1 MGFLQY
7 MASCSPKGELRLAQ
21 DAFNEICW
29 MTLCELDFIPDGV
42 ERIRVYLSLANF
54 CNEVFMDREA
64 RDYYEVVLEE
74 TIRDG
79 VVIEE
84 YRELAEYAY
93 QRYVGLVSSDDD
105 YVWETVSQ
113 RIEQYRA
120 LFEKSPQKT
129 KQKKL

>member
-21 DAFNEICW
+21 DAFNEIYW

-113 RIEQYRA
+113 RIEQYRH
-120 LFEKSPQKT
+120 LFEEYIQQT
-129 KQKKL
+129 QQEKL